1 MRVLLLNMP
10 FVSVSRPSIGLA
22 LLKARLTEEG
32 IECVTGYPT
41 IFLAERIGLEA
52 YTLADERL
60 SHALFLGDWLF
71 AQHAFPDELD
81 IPTYVNCVKQH
92 SGSEENF
99 NSVMAARAEIG
110 PFLEACFEKFDIAR
124 FDVIGFTTTFQQ
136 SLASLALSRMIKQR
150 MPEKIVVFGGGN
162 CEGVMGLELHRS
174 FPWIDYICSGES
186 DRSFPELLKRISA
199 NQPLQG
205 IAGLIYRDGGVS
217 CIGGPADKV
226 HDLDALPDPDFS
238 DFFDAVNASPLKP
251 KLNPAMLIETARG
264 CWWGAKQHCTFC
276 GLNGE
281 TMPFRAKSADRV
293 LAEIER
299 QVARHGIKH
308 FQAVDNI
315 ISHDYFKSLLPV
327 LKERALGVTFF
338 YEIKSN
344 LRRDQVKLLR
354 EAGVLAV
361 QPGIESLSS
370 HVLSLMKK
378 GVTGIQNMALLKWC
392 REYGIEAAWN
402 LLYGFP
408 GETGEDYDAS
418 ARYASAIPH
427 LRAPGAV
434 APIRLDRFSPNFNR
448 AEDFGI
454 VNIRPFALYRYIYP
468 LPAENIANL
477 AYFFEYEHRD
487 GRKPETYLTN
497 MMEQVK
503 VWKEN
508 TGGDLR
514 KRYNE
519 QAELMVVDTRP
530 GRPQMMY
537 PFNGIQREIYDYC
550 DEIRSRHAITEFARV
565 KAPTE
570 EGLEEALDVFLR
582 QMEDWQLMV
591 REGSQY
597 LSVAVYTA

>member
-10 FVSVSRPSIGLA
+10 FVSVSRPSIGLS
-22 LLKARLTEEG
+22 LLKARLAEEG
-32 IECVTGYPT
+32 IECVIGYPS
-41 IFLAERIGLEA
+41 ILMAERISLET
-52 YTLADERL
+52 YMLADERL

-71 AQHAFPDELD
+71 AQHSFPDKLD
-81 IPTYVNCVKQH
+81 IDTYVNCLKQH

-99 NSVMAARAEIG
+99 NAVMAARPQIG
-110 PFLEACFEKFDIAR
+110 PFLEACFDKYDIAS

-136 SLASLALSRMIKQR
+136 SLGCLALSRMIKDR

-186 DRSFPELLKRISA
+186 DHSFPELLKRIA
-199 NQPLQG
+199 AKKPLAG
-205 IAGLIYRDGGVS
+205 IPGLIYRDGGVS
-217 CIGGPADKV
+217 CIGGPADKI
-226 HDLDALPDPDFS
+226 HDMDALPDPDFS
-238 DFFDAVNASPLKP
+238 DFFDQVNASPLKP
-251 KLNPAMLIETARG
+251 KLSPAMLIETARG

-276 GLNGE
+276 GLNGD
-281 TMPFRAKSADRV
+281 TMAFRAKSADRV

-327 LKERALGVTFF
+327 LKERAMGVTFF

-344 LRRDQVKLLR
+344 LRRDQVKMLR

-408 GETGEDYDAS
+408 GETGEDYDTS

-427 LRAPGAV
+427 LRPPGAV

-468 LPAENIANL
+468 LPPESIANL

-508 TGGDLR
+508 AGGDLR
-514 KRYNE
+514 KQYNH

-550 DEIRSRHAITEFARV
+550 DEIRSRNAIAEFARQ
-565 KAPTE
+565 KAQTAD
-570 EGLEEALDVFLR
+570 GMDEALDVFLG
-582 QMEDWQLMV
+582 QMEEWQLMV

-597 LSVAVYTA
+597 LSVAVHTA